1 MRVEIVR
8 PRDLEGEADVAVVID
23 IFRATSTATT
33 LLAEQTDTIAIA
45 ATPAEVLAH
54 GDAVRQPLVFSEIS
68 DLEVPMDRV
77 DNSPSVAK
85 QLALAGRTPV
95 LVTTNGTRTV
105 DAVAERVDTI
115 LLGSF
120 LGLSALV
127 AHLRSLAPD
136 RVFVVPAGSFSRNA
150 SHIEDDLCAE
160 AIRTL
165 LAGGE
170 HHPAEVIRVVH
181 ASERY
186 GRRVRGNANFEHDA
200 ELALSHDAYS
210 VVPVVRRDG
219 GLFWAT
225 RATT

>member
-1 MRVEIVR
+1 MRIEIVR

-45 ATPAEVLAH
+45 ATPTEVLAH
-54 GDAVRQPLVFSEIS
+54 GDAVPRPLVFSEIS
-68 DLEVPMDRV
+68 DLEVPMERV

-85 QLALAGRTPV
+85 HLELAGRTPV

-105 DAVAERVDTI
+105 DAVADRVDTI

-136 RVFVVPAGSFSRNA
+136 RVFVVPAGSFARNA

-170 HHPAEVIRVVH
+170 HDPAEVLRVVH

-186 GRRVRGNANFEHDA
+186 GRRVRGNENFEHDA
-200 ELALSHDAYS
+200 ELALSHDVYT
-210 VVPVVRRDG
+210 VVPAVRRDG

-225 RATT
+225 RAKT

>member
-1 MRVEIVR
+1 MHVEIVR
-8 PRDLEGEADVAVVID
+8 PRDLDGEADVAVVID

-33 LLAEQTDTIAIA
+33 LLAEQTDTMAIA

-54 GDAVRQPLVFSEIS
+54 GEAVPRPLVFSEIS
-68 DLEVPMDRV
+68 QLDVPMDRV

-85 QLALAGRTPV
+85 QLELAGRTPV

-105 DAVAERVDTI
+105 DAVADRVNTI

-120 LGLSALV
+120 LSLSALV
-127 AHLRSLAPD
+127 HHLRSLAPR

-165 LAGGE
+165 LADGE
-170 HHPAEVIRVVH
+170 HDPEEVVRAVR

-186 GRRVRGNANFEHDA
+186 DRRVRGNANFEADA
-200 ELALSHDAYS
+200 EIALSHDIYT
-210 VVPVVRRDG
+210 VVPVVRRES

-225 RATT
+225 PATT